1 MLRVTIKSLLAHKIR
16 FVLTTFAVV
25 IGVGFVVGTIVLTDS
40 VRSQFNQLFV
50 DINKGIDLQVR
61 GIDRFDQGAFGQTP
75 PIPDSLLPQVR
86 AISGVKAAGGNAGGI
101 KALVVGDDGKTVDP
115 TGGPSL
121 SITWVPDSP
130 NSSLIPVEGG
140 PPSTGTEVGLDVDT
154 ADRAHKQVGDRV
166 TIITPIGPGDYT
178 VSGIFKFGPSNS
190 LSGATLAAFT
200 LAEAQRI
207 NNLEGK
213 LQSIDVS
220 VEGSASVDE
229 VQQSIQAIL
238 PDGVEVVPA
247 STVVS
252 DSQAGLSPLID
263 TFGNVLLGF
272 AGVTLFVSAFL
283 ISNTFTIVVGQR
295 VRELALLRAI
305 GASPRQIALSVL
317 GEALIVG
324 ILASILGFG
333 IGILIA
339 LGLNAILSAA
349 GFGSSSTSL
358 VVSPSAFV
366 AAFVVGI
373 VVTMLSAISPAW
385 KSTTVP
391 PVAAMRDGFTF
402 RGLSMRSRLLG
413 GSAMALLGAVAIA
426 WALFTSPDTV
436 PLLFGMIGGALLVFL
451 GVALLSPSVA
461 APMAHVLGVLYRPFK
476 TSGHLAEENA
486 ARNPRRTASTASAL
500 MIGLALVTTVLVVGT
515 SLKATFQDTIDKTIT
530 ADWYV
535 VPKSFVGFD
544 PGLTKSLSD
553 LPELSAVAAVR
564 QGQVQVDGSTKQAS
578 AVDFGEVS
586 QVFDLGL
593 NSGVIDSDTRGVI
606 VNESPAKDL
615 GLTVGSPVTLVFNDT
630 GSVTV
635 PVVGIS
641 SETSFLGNW
650 IIDMATFSANTSAQL
665 DQTVAAKTA
674 PGVSQDDARGRDRAA
689 PRLLPGRQAPGSG
702 RVHQGPAGSDRQPAQ
717 RGQRVPAAGHHHR
730 RDRHHQHPG
739 PVGVR
744 AHPRARPAAGGGD
757 EPAAAAADGPTRGGD
772 RGGVRGRPRARR
784 RSAVRVRRQ
793 LGAARQ
799 LRRRRHGPVRHAD
812 LPRDPRGHRRGARRH
827 PPGSTSQQARHP
839 HRRRPRLTPRTP
851 GRPGLRCSQNLK
863 SRSK

>member
-1 MLRVTIKSLLAHKIR
+1 MLKVTIKGLLGHKIR

-61 GIDRFDQGAFGQTP
+61 GVNQFDQGAFGQTP
-75 PIPDSLLPQVR
+75 PIPDSVLSEVE
-86 AISGVKAAGGNAGGI
+86 AIPGVKAVGGNAGGI
-101 KALVVGDDGKTVDP
+101 KALVIGSDGKSVDP
-115 TGGPSL
+115 VGGPPL
-121 SITWVPDSP
+121 SVTWTPNSP
-130 NSSLIPVEGG
+130 NSSIIVLDGN
-140 PPSTGTEVGLDVDT
+140 PPSSDQQVGLDVDT
-154 ADRAHKQVGDRV
+154 AKKAGKVVGDSV
-166 TIITPIGPGDYT
+166 TIITPIGPQDYT
-178 VSGIFKFGPSNS
+178 VSGIFKFGESNS

-220 VEGSASVDE
+220 VDDPSSVDS

-238 PDGVEVVPA
+238 PTGVEVVPA

-252 DSQAGLSPLID
+252 DSQAGLSPIID
-263 TFGNVLLGF
+263 TFGRVLLGF

-305 GASPRQIALSVL
+305 GASPFQIAGSVL

-324 ILASILGFG
+324 ILASVLGFG

-339 LGLNAILSAA
+339 LGLNAVLSAS
-349 GFGSSSTSL
+349 GFGTSGTSL
-358 VVSPSAFV
+358 VISPSAFV
-366 AAFVVGI
+366 AAFVIGI

-391 PVAAMRDGFTF
+391 PVAAMREGFTF
-402 RGLSMRSRLLG
+402 RGLSMRSRFIA
-413 GSAMALLGAVAIA
+413 GSTMALLGGAAIA
-426 WALFTSPDTV
+426 WALFTGPDTL
-436 PLLFGMIGGALLVFL
+436 PLLLGMIGGALLVFL
-451 GVALLSPSVA
+451 GVALFSPSVA
-461 APMAHVLGVLYRPFK
+461 SPMAHLIGFLYRPFK

-515 SLKATFQDTIDKTIT
+515 SLKATFRQTIDRTIT

-544 PGLTKSLSD
+544 PALTKSLTQ

-564 QGQVQVDGSTKQAS
+564 QGRAQVQGSTKQVS
-578 AVDFGEVS
+578 AVDFGEVAK
-586 QVFDLGL
+586 VFNLGL
-593 NSGVIDSDTRGVI
+593 DQGSIGSGTHGVI
-606 VNESPAKDL
+606 VNKEPASDL
-615 GLTVGSPVTLVFNDT
+615 GLTVGSDVTLVFNDT
-630 GSVTV
+630 GGVTL

-650 IIDMATFSANTSAQL
+650 IVDMDTFAANTSAQL

-674 PGVSQDDARGRDRAA
+674 DGVSQAQARAAIEPLLEPYPDVKLQDRAEFTKA
-689 PRLLPGRQAPGSG
+689 
-702 RVHQGPAGSDRQPAQ
+702 
-717 RGQRVPAAGHHHR
+717 
-730 RDRHHQHPG
+730 
-739 PVGVR
+739 
-744 AHPRARPAAGGGD
+744 
-757 EPAAAAADGPTRGGD
+757 
-772 RGGVRGRPRARR
+772 
-784 RSAVRVRRQ
+784 Q
-793 LGAARQ
+793 LGQIDSLLNVVNVFLLLAIIIAVIGITNTLALSVFERTRELGLLRAVGMSRRQ
-799 LRRRRHGPVRHAD
+799 LRRMVRLEAVIVAVFGAILGLIVGLLFGFAVSSALPDNFVSGVSIPYGTLISLVILAAVVGVLAAIGP
-812 LPRDPRGHRRGARRH
+812 ARR
-827 PPGSTSQQARHP
+827 A
-839 HRRRPRLTPRTP
+839 
-851 GRPGLRCSQNLK
+851 
-863 SRSK
+863 SKLDILDAVAHE

>member
-1 MLRVTIKSLLAHKIR
+1 MRAREHRSPSSLTDMLKVTLKGLLAHKIR

-61 GIDRFDQGAFGQTP
+61 GVDQFDQGAFGQTP
-75 PIPDSLLPQVR
+75 PIPDSLLAQVE
-86 AISGVKAAGGNAGGI
+86 AVPGVKAVGGNAGGI
-101 KALVVGDDGKTVDP
+101 KALVIGSDGKPIEPV
-115 TGGPSL
+115 GGPPL
-121 SITWVPDSP
+121 SVSWAPNSP
-130 NSSLIPVEGG
+130 NSSLIVLDGG
-140 PPSTGTEVGLDVDT
+140 PPTTGQQVGLDVDT
-154 ADRAHKQVGDRV
+154 AEKAEKVVGDTV
-166 TIITPIGPGDYT
+166 TIITPIGPQDYEI
-178 VSGIFKFGPSNS
+178 SGIFKFGESNS

-207 NNLEGK
+207 NNLVGK
-213 LQSIDVS
+213 LQTIDVS
-220 VEGSASVDE
+220 VEDSSSVDE
-229 VQQSIQAIL
+229 VQQEITAIL
-238 PDGVEVVPA
+238 PAGVEVVPA

-252 DSQAGLSPLID
+252 DSQAGLSPIID

-305 GASPRQIALSVL
+305 GASPTQIAGSVL

-339 LGLNAILSAA
+339 LGLNAVLSAT
-349 GFGSSSTSL
+349 GFGTSGTSL
-358 VVSPSAFV
+358 VISPSAFV

-402 RGLSMRSRLLG
+402 KGLSMRTRFIG
-413 GSAMALLGAVAIA
+413 GTTMALLGAVAIA
-426 WALFTSPDTV
+426 WALFTGPDTV
-436 PLLFGMIGGALLVFL
+436 PLLTGMIGGALLVFL

-461 APMAHVLGVLYRPFK
+461 APIAHLIGFLYRPFR

-544 PGLTKSLSD
+544 PAITQALTD
-553 LPELSAVAAVR
+553 LPELAAVAAVR
-564 QGQVQVDGSTKQAS
+564 QGQVQVDGSTKQVS
-578 AVDFGEVS
+578 AVDFGEVAK
-586 QVFDLGL
+586 VFNLG
-593 NSGVIDSDTRGVI
+593 IDEAAVGPDTRGVI
-606 VNESPAKDL
+606 VNQEPADDL
-615 GLTVGSPVTLVFNDT
+615 GLEVGSTVTMLFNDT
-630 GSVTV
+630 GPQ
-635 PVVGIS
+635 PVQVVAIVD
-641 SETSFLGNW
+641 ETSFLGNW
-650 IIDMATFSANTSAQL
+650 IVDMATFSANTSVQL
-665 DQTVAAKTA
+665 DQTTAARTA
-674 PGVSQDDARGRDRAA
+674 DGVSEADARAAIEPVLAAYPDVRLQDRAEFTKA
-689 PRLLPGRQAPGSG
+689 
-702 RVHQGPAGSDRQPAQ
+702 
-717 RGQRVPAAGHHHR
+717 
-730 RDRHHQHPG
+730 
-739 PVGVR
+739 
-744 AHPRARPAAGGGD
+744 
-757 EPAAAAADGPTRGGD
+757 
-772 RGGVRGRPRARR
+772 
-784 RSAVRVRRQ
+784 Q
-793 LGAARQ
+793 LGQIDSLLAVVNVFLALAIIIAVIGITNTLALSVFERTRELGLLRAVGMSRRQ
-799 LRRRRHGPVRHAD
+799 LRRMVRLEAVIVAVFGAILGLVVGLLFGFAVSSALPDNFVSGISVPVGTLLFLVVLAALVGVLAAIGP
-812 LPRDPRGHRRGARRH
+812 ARR
-827 PPGSTSQQARHP
+827 A
-839 HRRRPRLTPRTP
+839 
-851 GRPGLRCSQNLK
+851 
-863 SRSK
+863 SKLDILDAVAQT